1 MKSKKQKK
9 EYFRTR
15 LFVRRGRHK
24 VHRQTKD
31 RLFRFLFEKDREAL
45 LQLYNA
51 LNGTDYKDASRLQVV
66 TIENAVYIVMKNDL
80 AFVITG
86 TLNLYEHQSTC
97 NPNMPVRFLI
107 YLAEEYQMIVEQ
119 AEESIY
125 GSKQISLPT
134 PQCIV
139 FYNGEKEVPEEQ
151 ILRLSDSF
159 ENKERQEDVELTV
172 RMLNINHGHNKTLME
187 KCRTLSE
194 YAQFVAVSREYAA
207 EGRPMQEALE
217 EAVEYCI
224 DHGIL
229 SEFLRRNRSE
239 VLGMLLEEFDIEKY
253 ERTIKKEG
261 YEEGRASGLREGHA
275 SGLREGHASGLR
287 EGREE
292 GHASGLQEGRA
303 SAVLTILEQK
313 GTVSTDIRNRILSQN
328 DEAVLKEWLLAAA
341 SAEDI
346 EAFREKTG
354 IV

>member
-1 MKSKKQKK
+1 
-9 EYFRTR
+9 
-15 LFVRRGRHK
+15 
-24 VHRQTKD
+24 
-31 RLFRFLFEKDREAL
+31 
-45 LQLYNA
+45 
-51 LNGTDYKDASRLQVV
+51 
-66 TIENAVYIVMKNDL
+66 
-80 AFVITG
+80 
-86 TLNLYEHQSTC
+86 
-97 NPNMPVRFLI
+97 
-107 YLAEEYQMIVEQ
+107 MIVEQ

-134 PQCIV
+134 PQCVV
-139 FYNGEKEVPEEQ
+139 FYNGEAEAAEEQ
-151 ILRLSDSF
+151 VLRLSDAF
-159 ENKERQEDVELTV
+159 ENKERQADVELTV
-172 RMLNINHGHNKTLME
+172 RMLNINHGHNKALME

-229 SEFLRRNRSE
+229 SEFLRRHRSE
-239 VLGMLLEEFDIEKY
+239 VLGMLLEEFDVEKY

-261 YEEGRASGLREGHA
+261 YEEGHASGLREGRAEGHA

-287 EGREE
+287 EGRAE
-292 GHASGLQEGRA
+292 GHASGLREGRA

-313 GTVSTDIRNRILSQN
+313 GIVPADIRERILSQK

-346 EAFREKTG
+346 EVFREKTG

>member
-9 EYFRTR
+9 VHFWTR
-15 LFVRRGRHK
+15 WFFWRGRHK

-51 LNGTDYKDASRLQVV
+51 LNGTDYKDASRLQIV

-107 YLAEEYQMIVEQ
+107 YLAEEYQQIVEQ

-125 GSKQISLPT
+125 GTKQISLPA
-134 PQCIV
+134 PQCVV
-139 FYNGEKEVPEEQ
+139 FYNGEAEAPEEQ
-151 ILRLSDSF
+151 VLKLSDAF
-159 ENKERQEDVELTV
+159 ENKERKADVELTV
-172 RMLNINHGHNKTLME
+172 RMLNINHGHNKALME
-187 KCRTLSE
+187 KCRTLAE

-239 VLGMLLEEFDIEKY
+239 VLGMLLEEFDVEKY

-261 YEEGRASGLREGHA
+261 YEEG
-275 SGLREGHASGLR
+275 HASGLR
-287 EGREE
+287 EGRAE
-292 GHASGLQEGRA
+292 GHASGLQEGTQRMN
-303 SAVLTILEQK
+303 SLTVLLLE
-313 GTVSTDIRNRILSQN
+313 RNRTEDLLRAAK
-328 DEAVLKEWLLAAA
+328 DKEYQKQLL
-341 SAEDI
+341 E
-346 EAFREKTG
+346 EYNL
-354 IV
+354 

>member
-1 MKSKKQKK
+1 MKSRTQKK
-9 EYFRTR
+9 VHFRTR
-15 LFVRRGRHK
+15 WFVRRGRHK

-51 LNGTDYKDASRLQVV
+51 LNGTDYRDASRLQIV

-86 TLNLYEHQSTC
+86 TLNLYEHQSTY

-139 FYNGEKEVPEEQ
+139 FFNGEKEMPEEQ
-151 ILRLSDSF
+151 ILRLSDAF
-159 ENKERQEDVELTV
+159 ENKERQADVELTV
-172 RMLNINHGHNKTLME
+172 RMLNINHGHNKALME

-217 EAVEYCI
+217 EAIIYCI
-224 DHGIL
+224 DRGIL
-229 SEFLRRNRSE
+229 SEFLRRHRAE
-239 VLGMLLEEFDIEKY
+239 VLGMLLEEFDVEKY

-261 YEEGRASGLREGHA
+261 YEEGHASGLCEGRASGLREGHA
-275 SGLREGHASGLR
+275 SGL
-287 EGREE
+287 
-292 GHASGLQEGRA
+292 QEGRA
-303 SAVLTILEQK
+303 SDVLTILEQK
-313 GTVSTDIRNRILSQN
+313 GTIPADLRERILSQK
-328 DEAVLKEWLLAAA
+328 DETLLKQWLLVAA

-346 EAFREKTG
+346 ETFREKTG
-354 IV
+354 IM